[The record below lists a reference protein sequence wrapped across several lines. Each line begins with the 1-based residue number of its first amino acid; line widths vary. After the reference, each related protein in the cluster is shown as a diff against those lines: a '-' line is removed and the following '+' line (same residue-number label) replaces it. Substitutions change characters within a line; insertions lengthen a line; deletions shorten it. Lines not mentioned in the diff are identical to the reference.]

1 MNTIVGTWD
10 VRLKTP
16 IGTLDARYTFA
27 EEGGVLTGTASG
39 QGESA
44 ALEDITVDPTA
55 DGERVTWSQKVT
67 KPMRLNL
74 DFDVLATGDTLTG
87 HSRAGRL
94 PRSQVSG
101 TRSTTTCQTHRSPG

>member
-10 VRLKTP
+10 VRLRTP
-16 IGTLDARYTFA
+16 IGTLDAHYTFT

-39 QGESA
+39 QGESSVLA
-44 ALEDITVDPTA
+44 DLAVEPTA

-67 KPMRLNL
+67 RPMRLNL

-94 PRSQVSG
+94 PRSQVTGSRR
-101 TRSTTTCQTHRSPG
+101 TA